1 MARRTAEP
9 RVFFPWEKRRGVF
22 GAIGRARARFVVL
35 VALAV
40 GLVVVVHRREEN
52 AAAVRA
58 TRASLTTASRAVASY
73 RADHGGVC
81 PKAMGDLATG
91 GYLPDPPVDAW
102 GRSLRLVC
110 PGRRDPMGFDL
121 SSDGPDGVPG
131 GLDRLE

>member
-9 RVFFPWEKRRGVF
+9 RVFFPWERRRGVF
-22 GAIGRARARFVVL
+22 GVIGRARVRIVAL
-35 VALAV
+35 VAFAV
-40 GLVVVVHRREEN
+40 ALVIVVHRREEN

-58 TRASLTTASRAVASY
+58 TRASLTTAWGAVEAY
-73 RADHGGVC
+73 RADHTGAC
-81 PKAMGDLATG
+81 PKAMGDLVAG
-91 GYLPDPPVDAW
+91 GYVRDLPVDAW

-110 PGRRDPMGFDL
+110 PGRADPLGFDL